1 MENPQYF
8 IENQNSGINPHDKL
22 TYDKSAQIIIQHV
35 YRGVDIARKNQIPEL
50 LIDFIRTHHGN
61 TRVDYFYQSFLKNFP
76 EKSVDE
82 KIFRYPGPIPFTKE
96 TAVLMLAD
104 SVEAASRSLKNPN
117 EKAIT
122 ELVDRIIDYKLAQNQ
137 LIDSDITLKDIQLI
151 KLIFKTM
158 LMSIFHVRISYT
170 LEK

>member
-1 MENPQYF
+1 
-8 IENQNSGINPHDKL
+8 
-22 TYDKSAQIIIQHV
+22 
-35 YRGVDIARKNQIPEL
+35 
-50 LIDFIRTHHGN
+50 
-61 TRVDYFYQSFLKNFP
+61 
-76 EKSVDE
+76 
-82 KIFRYPGPIPFTKE
+82 
-96 TAVLMLAD
+96 MLAD

-151 KLIFKTM
+151 KQIFKTM
-158 LMSIFHVRISYT
+158 LMSVFHVRISYT